1 MYTNK
6 DGSLGLVSNPSETEI
21 QGISAHENSTAL
33 VSNVRTL
40 SWYERHV
47 NKRHVGQINNG
58 MLIDPRRRIA
68 ADLGKLTTF
77 SYTTTT
83 TFVQSMEFLLLFRP
97 LCICAR
103 VSMTSRRSFYLSMT
117 SRATSPTTTS
127 MVGNILSPVRKV

>member
-6 DGSLGLVSNPSETEI
+6 DGSLGLVSNLSETEI

-47 NKRHVGQINNG
+47 KKRHVGQISNG

-68 ADLGKLTTF
+68 ADLGKLTGRDWAGGKILA
-77 SYTTTT
+77 
-83 TFVQSMEFLLLFRP
+83 VCLFRN
-97 LCICAR
+97 
-103 VSMTSRRSFYLSMT
+103 VT
-117 SRATSPTTTS
+117 
-127 MVGNILSPVRKV
+127 

>member
-6 DGSLGLVSNPSETEI
+6 DGSLGLVSNLSETEI

-58 MLIDPRRRIA
+58 MLIDPSPPESRIA
-68 ADLGKLTTF
+68 ADLGKLTF
-77 SYTTTT
+77 
-83 TFVQSMEFLLLFRP
+83 F
-97 LCICAR
+97 
-103 VSMTSRRSFYLSMT
+103 
-117 SRATSPTTTS
+117 
-127 MVGNILSPVRKV
+127 

>member
-6 DGSLGLVSNPSETEI
+6 DGSLGLVSNLSETEI

-47 NKRHVGQINNG
+47 NKRHVGQISNG

-68 ADLGKLTTF
+68 ADLGKLTIWPRGNDHKNAK
-77 SYTTTT
+77 
-83 TFVQSMEFLLLFRP
+83 L
-97 LCICAR
+97 
-103 VSMTSRRSFYLSMT
+103 RRSSELYW
-117 SRATSPTTTS
+117 
-127 MVGNILSPVRKV
+127 

>member
-6 DGSLGLVSNPSETEI
+6 DGSLGLVSNLSETEI

-47 NKRHVGQINNG
+47 NKRHVGQISNG

-68 ADLGKLTTF
+68 ADLGKLTGRDWAGGKILA
-77 SYTTTT
+77 
-83 TFVQSMEFLLLFRP
+83 VCLFRN
-97 LCICAR
+97 
-103 VSMTSRRSFYLSMT
+103 VT
-117 SRATSPTTTS
+117 
-127 MVGNILSPVRKV
+127 